1 MHLTLSFSGS
11 LNESVLQ
18 WKRDMTVSR
27 TICLGFLAVITIG
40 ALLLASP
47 LAIAREFYSGVDG
60 GTGEVIRTSLNS
72 YADAFRIGLYTST
85 SAVCVT
91 GLSVVDVGKYFNGFG
106 QFVVMMLA
114 QIGGLG
120 YMTATTVIL
129 LILRKRLNL
138 RDKVAIQQAL
148 DVSGL
153 SGLAGIVRSIIATT
167 LMFEIGG
174 ALLMFLVFQ
183 NPDNLPSDP
192 ALLPTFIQKGE
203 YTPLKAAW
211 LAIFHSVSAF
221 NNAGFG
227 LFANNLGSYTRSVPI
242 SMVISLLIVFGGL
255 GYQAIMEIYFW
266 TKQKLSKQPGKFVFS
281 LNFKVAVSTMLG
293 LLVFGTL
300 AFWGM
305 ELNNPATLQPLDPG
319 SQLLAAWFQSVTP
332 RTAGFNTIDIANMT
346 TAGLFL
352 TIVLMFIGANP
363 GGTGGG
369 IKTTTFRVLMSTT
382 KAVLQGKDSVLSF
395 KRQIPTALILKAA
408 AVGLGSAATV
418 VVSTL
423 LLSLSDAELAQKD
436 FMGIFYEVVSAFGTV
451 GLSEIGSANISHL
464 GQYIIIPTMY
474 IGRVG
479 VLLLMGA
486 ILGDP
491 KPTFTRYPEENM
503 LVG

>member
-1 MHLTLSFSGS
+1 
-11 LNESVLQ
+11 
-18 WKRDMTVSR
+18 MTVSR
-27 TICLGFLAVITIG
+27 TICLGFLAVITVG

-47 LAIAREFYSGVDG
+47 LAIADKTFDPA
-60 GTGEVIRTSLNS
+60 TADIIRNANNHF
-72 YADAFRIGLYTST
+72 ADAFRIGLYTST

-91 GLSVVDVGKYFNGFG
+91 GLSVVDVGKYFNVFG
-106 QFVVMMLA
+106 QIIVALLA

-129 LILRKRLNL
+129 LLLRKRLNL

-167 LMFEIGG
+167 LLFEVGG
-174 ALLMFLVFQ
+174 AIIMFGVFQ
-183 NPDNLPSDP
+183 NPDNLPQDW

-227 LFANNLGSYTRSVPI
+227 LFTNNLSSYVRSWPI
-242 SMVISLLIVFGGL
+242 SLVISLLIIFGGI
-255 GYQAIMEIYFW
+255 GYQAIMEMYLWI
-266 TKQKLSKQPGKFVFS
+266 KQKLSDKPGKFVFS
-281 LNFKVAVSTMLG
+281 LNFKVATTTTLG
-293 LLVFGTL
+293 LLVVGTVG
-300 AFWGM
+300 FWLI
-305 ELNNPATLQPLDPG
+305 ELNNPATLQPLDPA
-319 SQLLAAWFQSVTP
+319 SQLLAAWFQAVTP
-332 RTAGFNTIDIANMT
+332 RTAGFNTIDIGKMT

-352 TIVLMFIGANP
+352 TIILMFIGASP

-382 KAVLQGKDSVLSF
+382 KAVLEGKDAVLSF
-395 KRQIPTALILKAA
+395 QRQIPTGLILKSA
-408 AVGLGSAATV
+408 AVLLGSAATV

-423 LLSLSDAELAQKD
+423 LLCLSEAQLAQTN
-436 FMGIFYEVVSAFGTV
+436 FMGIVYEVVSAFATV
-451 GLSEIGSANISHL
+451 GLSQIGSANISPL

-491 KPTFTRYPEENM
+491 KPTFSKYPEENM